1 MAVFKL
7 TVAYDGQDF
16 VGWQRQATGA
26 SIQGVLEDIIGE
38 LEGKPVTVTGAGRT
52 DAGVHAR
59 SQIAAVALDRSID
72 GPTLVRAVNARLP
85 PAIRLTDACI
95 VRDTFHPRFD
105 AAAKAYSYRIWNA
118 SVLDPF
124 ERRYVW
130 HIPAPTLDVDA
141 MDEGARLIEGRHDFA
156 AFQGTGSATASTERE
171 VFSSIVRRAPASDL
185 VTYEICGA
193 GFLRYMVRTLV
204 GTLVEVGSR
213 RQPAR
218 WVADV
223 LASRD
228 RSRAGRTAPPEG
240 LFLERVEYQDAVY
253 NQHLP
258 PRNPHVA

>member
-1 MAVFKL
+1 MPVFKL
-7 TVAYDGQDF
+7 TVAYDGRDF
-16 VGWQRQATGA
+16 VGWQRQATGT
-26 SIQGVLEDIIGE
+26 SIQGVLEEIIGE

-59 SQIAAVALDRSID
+59 GQVAAVAMDRRID

-85 PAIRLTDACI
+85 PAIRVTDGRI
-95 VRDTFHPRFD
+95 VPETFHPRFD
-105 AAAKAYSYRIWNA
+105 AVAKSYTYRIWNA

-130 HIPAPTLDVDA
+130 HVPAPPLDVDA
-141 MDEGARLIEGRHDFA
+141 MAEGARLIEGRHDFA
-156 AFQGTGSATASTERE
+156 AFQATGTVTASTERE
-171 VFSSIVRRAPASDL
+171 VFSSIVRLAPGSSV

-193 GFLRYMVRTLV
+193 GFLRHMVRTIV

-213 RQPAR
+213 REPAR

-223 LASRD
+223 LAERD

-240 LFLERVEYQDAVY
+240 LFLERVEYRDAVY
-253 NQHLP
+253 NQDLP
-258 PRNPHVA
+258 PRTPHVA